1 MNLNKKFK
9 IIIFTTLL
17 INHTT
22 LLANTTTQDEISKI
36 DLTISTKKSTIE
48 NILNQEIPKLI
59 NDSGSGNEIIEKNSN
74 NKLLNLGIS
83 LLDKVHKK
91 SLDKIQNFKWKYS
104 IQRDDIHF
112 SANNRT
118 IEALANFNG
127 TVLASLEE
135 TNSEELKSDI
145 SGTIGIKTD
154 LSIDENWNLLSS
166 SSPIFKLSDAN
177 IPLNFDLKGI
187 KIKKNINLSHDIEKH
202 IDPILKKTISKVD
215 EYVKDFKLH
224 SFIEEKWQILKNPI
238 LINKNY
244 RVWLLLNPVNTR
256 YSDFMTNQDNLG
268 VKIGL
273 DSYVSLYLGDK
284 PNPLIQSNLPPIK
297 YGTVDDNFNMILP
310 IYTTY
315 NYINEILEETF
326 NGDSYPINS
335 FSKVRVEDI
344 NFLGTTNKLNLNAK
358 VIFTLFEFLDFKGII
373 NCFFTT
379 PGEDFD
385 YTLKTNNFI
394 LKIVDS
400 FFHSTIKKAIENKI
414 VSEKNNLK
422 DKMSEVIID
431 KNTTLKNKIITLEI
445 KSITTENE
453 SIKILTTITGTSTLE
468 IR

>member
-104 IQRDDIHF
+104 IQRDDINF

-414 VSEKNNLK
+414 ISEKNNLK